1 MVLAIKKMDSEES
14 PLVQPRKSRRFV
26 AGALA
31 ASLVLAFL
39 AATSA
44 RSSAGPRAASF
55 FDYDNDKIFDV
66 RELEYPASQW
76 RLLQRISSKKLACDL
91 LANPKIRLDSVKR
104 MTKIQNTS

>member
-1 MVLAIKKMDSEES
+1 MDTAAASEES

-26 AGALA
+26 AVALY

-44 RSSAGPRAASF
+44 RSSGGPRAAF

-76 RLLQRISSKKLACDL
+76 TG
-91 LANPKIRLDSVKR
+91 NPCIENCEVVCGARGVYGDYWRPSG
-104 MTKIQNTS
+104 N

>member
-1 MVLAIKKMDSEES
+1 MDSAAASEES
-14 PLVQPRKSRRFV
+14 PLVLQPRKSRRFV

-39 AATSA
+39 AAKSA
-44 RSSAGPRAASF
+44 RSSGGPRAAF

-76 RLLQRISSKKLACDL
+76 TGTQFAERPLRPAGVWRRQRR
-91 LANPKIRLDSVKR
+91 PQRP
-104 MTKIQNTS
+104 